1 MGHARDRDTQIVSH
15 FSNRATNK
23 QYFTQPRRI
32 FKDILFVEMAK
43 ESEFQTETQFLDH
56 LSVQV
61 ISRIYFASARLD
73 LHVPGDVHNKH
84 FRQSSQL
91 RACRRPTYS

>member
-1 MGHARDRDTQIVSH
+1 
-15 FSNRATNK
+15 
-23 QYFTQPRRI
+23 
-32 FKDILFVEMAK
+32 VEMAK

-91 RACRRPTYS
+91 RACRRPTYSWKVECKTHKHIYIQSSNKL